1 MQLLAFF
8 VVYKVDTICDQAEY
22 NYDALEESLATNLFV
37 INEQEYRS
45 DYEKHAYCW
54 EDNDSHEALA
64 EKLRIFLDNYLA
76 SILTHFWFIF

>member
-8 VVYKVDTICDQAEY
+8 VVYKVDTICDQAKY